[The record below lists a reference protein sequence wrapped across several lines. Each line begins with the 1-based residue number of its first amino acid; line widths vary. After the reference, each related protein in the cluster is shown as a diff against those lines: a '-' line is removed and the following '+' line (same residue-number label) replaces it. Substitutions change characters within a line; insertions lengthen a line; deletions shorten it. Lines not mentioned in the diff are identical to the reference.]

1 MINIIEDEM
10 MLMKLVQR
18 QAVKWGERLKK
29 KLKME
34 K

>member
-1 MINIIEDEM
+1 MINITEDEM

-29 KLKME
+29 N
-34 K
+34 